1 MALASALFYS
11 TKSPLVRIGIEAG
24 ATVPALAALRMAFCA
39 AIFFII
45 SRFRKTGSG
54 GSGLWRSPALIA
66 AALLFTGSV
75 ISSFYAV
82 AYAGVS
88 LTVILVYSHP
98 VFVALFSRVFLGTRL
113 GPLKNFLLLTAYAGC
128 ASIALTQPGGSGGKD
143 VLLGSILALVAAA
156 TYAGY
161 QLLVQRFSK
170 KASAFEIASATS
182 YWSVAPSLLMWRF
195 SPPTVPLK
203 ALAVT
208 AGLGFFSTFLPLA
221 LLAGAISR
229 IGAART
235 STISLAGPFFG
246 LLLARLLFGET
257 LTPVQLLAGGVV
269 LVSVSA
275 LYLVPGNR

>member
-1 MALASALFYS
+1 MMALLSALFYS
-11 TKSPLVRIGIEAG
+11 TKSPLVRLGIEAG

-39 AIFFII
+39 VIFFVV
-45 SRFRKTGSG
+45 SRFRKTRSE
-54 GSGLWRSPALIA
+54 GLWRSPALIFA
-66 AALLFTGSV
+66 SLLFTASV
-75 ISSFYAV
+75 IASFYAV
-82 AYAGVS
+82 AFAGVS

-98 VFVALFSRVFLGTRL
+98 VFVALLSRVFYKTPL
-113 GPLKNFLLLTAYAGC
+113 GPVKTFLLLAAWGGC

-143 VLLGSILALVAAA
+143 IMLGSLLALAAA
-156 TYAGY
+156 GTYAGY

-182 YWSVAPSLLMWRF
+182 YWSVAPSLLLWRF

-257 LTPVQLLAGGVV
+257 LTAMQLVGGAVV

-275 LYLVPGNR
+275 LYLIKSR

>member
-1 MALASALFYS
+1 MALLSALFYS

-24 ATVPALAALRMAFCA
+24 ATVPALAGLRMVFCA
-39 AIFFII
+39 AIFFIV
-45 SRFRKTGSG
+45 SRFRKTRP

-66 AALLFTGSV
+66 ASLLFTVSV
-75 ISSFYAV
+75 IASFYAV
-82 AYAGVS
+82 AFAGVS

-98 VFVALFSRVFLGTRL
+98 VFVALLSRIFYKTPL
-113 GPLKNFLLLTAYAGC
+113 GPVKSFLLLTAWAGC

-143 VLLGSILALVAAA
+143 VPLGSLLALFAAA

-182 YWSVAPSLLMWRF
+182 YWAVAPSLLMWRF

-235 STISLAGPFFG
+235 STISLAGPLFG
-246 LLLARLLFGET
+246 LLLARFLFGET
-257 LTPVQLLAGGVV
+257 LTAAQLVGGGVV
-269 LVSVSA
+269 FVSVSA
-275 LYLVPGNR
+275 LYLIKSR